1 MSTDKFT
8 DNPEY
13 VKKITNRDGS
23 GLSKSVAPQHI
34 DGTGN
39 PIPYYEVSVKEKP
52 GHASDTTITHTGP
65 GAGVSTGIGKST
77 DMQGFV
83 STTGNRIML
92 DNTFGSDTIVL
103 QHHSG
108 ATIMIDADGSIHMIS
123 SGKKGVGM
131 VAPKGDGTVYA
142 KNHLI
147 LKADGKLTIETD
159 GDLDINVGGALS
171 LHVKGDMHTYVEG
184 SIEEFTDGAKVTEV
198 VKDMS
203 HTVGGDNRITVA
215 GNMHTQVT
223 GQKEIDVGKDTFIR
237 SDKNTLIATQETMKI
252 MSIGDM
258 SHDTKAKFT
267 TKSEDDMTHE
277 TKANYAVKIEGDATF
292 DNKGT
297 NTLKSDGNI
306 SINTQGMV
314 LAKAA
319 DAVSIETQNNFDLKA
334 TGDTKL
340 SVGGDFNIDTDGDLI
355 TKSGGATSIE
365 TQGTFDAKSEDDMK
379 LSSGAIMSIQST
391 GVADFR
397 SSSTDIDAGDPSP
410 SSPNSPSPLE
420 PNEADP
426 ANDTSDIKEAP
437 KAQYPPAETIV
448 DNMTTIREAPDFP
461 KNAKRMS
468 KGEFSLY
475 KNEGNTPNPKAEEAA
490 SPNQGAGAPPVISG
504 GDMAEPQAIGAYD
517 KSSSVSNSFMAEKN
531 PLPIP
536 SSIYNTNEKIS
547 KHVTVGQILGL
558 RSVPVG
564 EQKAIITEAM
574 HVAWNIIDP
583 LIEKYGAR
591 VQITSWYRSNSG
603 NHAKGGAV
611 DLRCS
616 NKNDVQ
622 TTSEIAAFVRDNLP
636 YSKILLEKNDSP
648 GIHVHVESAQA
659 GNAGGGTVITCSDP
673 KCESSVS
680 GIQLQYA
687 VAALEGR
694 TYG

>member
-1 MSTDKFT
+1 MSIDKFT
-8 DNPEY
+8 DDPEY
-13 VKKITNRDGS
+13 NKKITNRDGS
-23 GLSKSVAPQHI
+23 GLSKSISPQHI
-34 DGTGN
+34 DGAGN
-39 PIPYYEVSVKEKP
+39 PIPYYEVSVKDKP

-65 GAGVSTGIGKST
+65 GAGVATGIGKST

-83 STTGNRIML
+83 STTGNKIMI

-123 SGKKGVGM
+123 TGKKGIGM
-131 VAPKGDGTVYA
+131 VSPKGDGTVFA

-147 LKADGKLTIETD
+147 LKADGKMTIETD

-171 LHVKGDMHTYVEG
+171 FHVKGDMHTYVEG
-184 SIEEFTDGAKVTEV
+184 SIEEFTDGSKVTEI
-198 VKDMS
+198 VKEMS
-203 HTVGGDNRITVA
+203 HTVGGDNRLTVA
-215 GNMHTQVT
+215 GNMQTQVS
-223 GQKEIDVGKDTFIR
+223 GKKEIDVQKDVFIR
-237 SDKNTLIATQETMKI
+237 SDKNTLIATQETMNV

-258 SHDTKAKFT
+258 SIDTKAIFT
-267 TKSEDDMTHE
+267 TRSANDMIYE
-277 TKANYAVKIEGDATF
+277 TKSNYIVKIDGDSTF
-292 DNKGT
+292 NNKGI
-297 NTLKSDGNI
+297 NTFKSDGNFV
-306 SINTQGMV
+306 INTLGN
-314 LAKAA
+314 L
-319 DAVSIETQNNFDLKA
+319 T
-334 TGDTKL
+334 
-340 SVGGDFNIDTDGDLI
+340 
-355 TKSGGATSIE
+355 TKSYGPTSIE
-365 TQGTFDAKSEDDMK
+365 TLNTFDAKSKEDMK
-379 LSSGAIMSIQST
+379 LSSNAIMSIQST

-397 SSSTDIDAGDPSP
+397 SSSTDIDAGDPLP
-410 SSPNSPSPLE
+410 SLPNAPDQ
-420 PNEADP
+420 AD
-426 ANDTSDIKEAP
+426 DTSDVREAP
-437 KAQYPPAETIV
+437 KAHYPPAETII

-461 KNAKRMS
+461 KNAKKMS

-490 SPNQGAGAPPVISG
+490 SSNQGAGAPPVISEG
-504 GDMAEPQAIGAYD
+504 EMIEPQSIGNYD
-517 KSSSVSNSFMAEKN
+517 KSSSVPNTFMAENN
-531 PLPIP
+531 PLPMP
-536 SSIYNTNEKIS
+536 ASIYNTNVKIS
-547 KHVTVGQILGL
+547 RHVTVGQILGL

-564 EQKAIITEAM
+564 EQKNVMAEAM

-591 VQITSWYRSNSG
+591 IQITSWYRSNSG

-622 TTSEIAAFVRDNLP
+622 TTSEIAAFVRDKLP

-648 GIHVHVESAQA
+648 GIHVHVESAQT
-659 GNAGGGTVITCSDP
+659 GNPGGGTVITCSDP

-694 TYG
+694 AYG